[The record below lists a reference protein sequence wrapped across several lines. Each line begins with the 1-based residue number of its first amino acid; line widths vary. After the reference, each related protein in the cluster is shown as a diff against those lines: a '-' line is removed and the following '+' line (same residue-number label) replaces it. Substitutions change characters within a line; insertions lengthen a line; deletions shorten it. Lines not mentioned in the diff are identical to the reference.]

1 MVNYGGIISGAIEG
15 YMTNL
20 IARRNAELEN
30 WISEEN
36 ERAQNAV
43 TNAGNNAEMA
53 KGSLARFVQSVNNN
67 NRLKQGGQQLE
78 AAAVNQSRLMDR
90 NTTSNFNQ
98 SMGMVAQAGAQAAA
112 AGAAGVSGAAP
123 DEVASATRLRAALI
137 RQTTTTQ
144 QGQQLSDDQM
154 QRMSMASQMVG
165 GLNSSVVVDSLNYQR
180 AYQRKQYVR
189 GHQNAI
195 ALGILG
201 NMGWSGGADMSGQD
215 WAKSNNR
222 QGAKTGGYQPTQ
234 QGSGS
239 LGEGANDNVSDR
251 LAADADGR
259 AGTYER
265 NSLAEHYSANKSDS
279 GFGYGTAGDYTNT
292 RGFSFS
298 YGSGSAGSM
307 GSI

>member
-1 MVNYGGIISGAIEG
+1 MVNWGGIISGAIEG

-78 AAAVNQSRLMDR
+78 AAAVNQSRTMDR

-112 AGAAGVSGAAP
+112 AGAAGVSGSAP

-165 GLNSSVVVDSLNYQR
+165 GLNSSVAVDSLNYQR

-195 ALGILG
+195 SLGILS

-215 WAKSNNR
+215 WAKSNSR
-222 QGAKTGGYQPTQ
+222 QGAKTQGYQPTQ
-234 QGSGS
+234 QSTSYETNAGYSRDRSTGWTS
-239 LGEGANDNVSDR
+239 AEGGLDYGLSSDTGQP
-251 LAADADGR
+251 A
-259 AGTYER
+259 
-265 NSLAEHYSANKSDS
+265 YS
-279 GFGYGTAGDYTNT
+279 DYTTT
-292 RGFSFS
+292 RGFTFS
-298 YGSGSAGSM
+298 YGGSSAYDAM